1 METPLKQKLTDDLRK
16 AQKNRDEC
24 RLSVIRMALA
34 AIHNAEIAKRAS
46 LEETDVLGIVAKE
59 AKQRKESIEAFKQ
72 GNRPELVAREEA
84 ELLILQEYLPAQA
97 SHEEI
102 VEAARQ
108 VIQETGACGMK
119 NKGKVMGKLIPQLKG
134 KAEGQLI
141 NAVVTEL
148 LS

>member
-16 AQKNRDEC
+16 AQKDRDVC

-34 AIHNAEIAKRAS
+34 AVHNAEIAKRAC

-72 GNRPELVAREEA
+72 GNRSELAAREEA
-84 ELLILQEYLPAQA
+84 ELIILQEYLPEQI
-97 SHEEI
+97 SRDDI
-102 VEAARQ
+102 VTAARQ
-108 VIQETGACGMK
+108 VIQETGACSLK
-119 NKGKVMGKLIPQLKG
+119 DKGKVMGKLVPHLKG

-141 NAVVTEL
+141 NAVVSEL

>member
-1 METPLKQKLTDDLRK
+1 VDTPLKQRLTDDLKK
-16 AQKNRDEC
+16 AQRDRDEC

-34 AIHNAEIAKRAS
+34 AIHNVEIAKRVS
-46 LEETDVLGIVAKE
+46 LEETDVLGVVAKE
-59 AKQRKESIEAFKQ
+59 AKQRRESIEAFTQ
-72 GNRPELVAREEA
+72 GNRPELAAREEA
-84 ELLILQEYLPAQA
+84 ELAILQQYLPAQA
-97 SHEEI
+97 SREEV

-119 NKGKVMGKLIPQLKG
+119 DRGKVMGKLIPRLKG
-134 KAEGQLI
+134 KAEGQLT

>member
-1 METPLKQKLTDDLRK
+1 METPLKQKLADDLRK
-16 AQKNRDEC
+16 AQKDRDEC

-34 AIHNAEIAKRAS
+34 AIHNAEIAKRAC

-59 AKQRKESIEAFKQ
+59 AKQRKESIEAFTQ
-72 GNRPELVAREEA
+72 GNRPDLVAREEA
-84 ELLILQEYLPAQA
+84 ELLILQEYLPEQA
-97 SHEEI
+97 SREDI
-102 VEAARQ
+102 VAAARQ
-108 VIQETGACGMK
+108 VIQETGACSLQD
-119 NKGKVMGKLIPQLKG
+119 KGKVMGKLIPQLKG

>member
-16 AQKNRDEC
+16 AQKDRDEC

-34 AIHNAEIAKRAS
+34 AVHNAEIAKRAC

-59 AKQRKESIEAFKQ
+59 ARQRKESIEAFKQ
-72 GNRPELVAREEA
+72 GNRPELAAREEA
-84 ELLILQEYLPAQA
+84 ELVILKEYLPEQI
-97 SHEEI
+97 SREDI
-102 VEAARQ
+102 VAAARQ
-108 VIQETGACGMK
+108 VIQETGACSLK
-119 NKGKVMGKLIPQLKG
+119 DKGKVMGKLVPQLKG

-141 NAVVTEL
+141 NAVVSEL